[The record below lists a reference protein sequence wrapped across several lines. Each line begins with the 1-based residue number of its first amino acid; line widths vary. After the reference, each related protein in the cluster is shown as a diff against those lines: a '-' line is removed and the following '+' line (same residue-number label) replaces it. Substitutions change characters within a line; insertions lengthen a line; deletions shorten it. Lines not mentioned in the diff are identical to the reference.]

1 VPVEVGGER
10 PTVPSVTSSSPCWRL
25 GEAFNARISQEILR
39 CALKKHVRY
48 LQEEKED
55 PLTAG
60 TDVASVT

>member
-10 PTVPSVTSSSPCWRL
+10 CRPCRRPCSRL
-25 GEAFNARISQEILR
+25 VEAFSTRISQEILLR
-39 CALKKHVRY
+39 ALKKHVRF

-60 TDVASVT
+60 TDVASVD